1 MKPLILAAL
10 VLAAA
15 QPVTF
20 APTSKIWLE
29 GDSTLHRYH
38 STATQWS
45 IHADGEL
52 RALTVEIPVRGLK
65 SGEGALD
72 DNLYK
77 ALKADRFPTIR
88 FAATHGRIQGKQLE
102 AAGQLTVAGVTRPVT
117 VHASGDATHVTGTV
131 ELAMSRFGVQP
142 PVLLA
147 GAIKC
152 SDKIVVRFDL
162 AGSTSRP

>member
-15 QPVTF
+15 HPVTF

-38 STATQWS
+38 STATQWT
-45 IHADGEL
+45 L
-52 RALTVEIPVRGLK
+52 RADSELHALAVEIPVRGLK

-88 FAATHGRIQGKQLE
+88 FAAQHCRIQGKQIE
-102 AAGQLTVAGVTRPVT
+102 AAGQLTVAGVSRPVT
-117 VHASGDATHVTGTV
+117 VHATGDASHVTGTV
-131 ELAMSRFGVQP
+131 ELAMTSFGVQP

-152 SDKIVVRFDL
+152 SDKLVVKFDL
-162 AGSTSRP
+162 AGDGR